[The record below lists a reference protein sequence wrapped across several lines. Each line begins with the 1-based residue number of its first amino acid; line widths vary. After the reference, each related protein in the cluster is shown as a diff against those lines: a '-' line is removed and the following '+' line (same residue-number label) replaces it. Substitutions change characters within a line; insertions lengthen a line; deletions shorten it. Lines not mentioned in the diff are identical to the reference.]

1 MRLYGNYSYHHDCA
15 EAWYRPSKPERADA
29 AESQTQEPHF
39 YQFLDRVHQYVNI
52 APMKRIHFYKTP
64 AGVSPVEDFLDTLSD
79 NQTKKILWVLKLV
92 RELDPVPS
100 QYFTKLIN
108 TDDIWEIRAQLGGNI
123 FRLLGFIESDSLVI
137 LTNGFQKKTQ
147 KHPDVKSNWRKP
159 GNASIKTGR

>member
-1 MRLYGNYSYHHDCA
+1 
-15 EAWYRPSKPERADA
+15 
-29 AESQTQEPHF
+29 
-39 YQFLDRVHQYVNI
+39 V
-52 APMKRIHFYKTP
+52 KRIHFYKTP

-123 FRLLGFIESDSLVI
+123 FRLLGFIEGDSLVI

-147 KHPDVKSNWRKP
+147 KTPRREIELAEARKREYQDREVMKN
-159 GNASIKTGR
+159 G